1 MKTRVESPGVTR
13 KGTLPRR
20 WLAASLAC
28 AGALAAALMIWGGRL
43 LVASDPLPAH
53 VDAAIILEGS
63 LLGERVRLAEAMQLL
78 SQGVPGRVLL
88 TLPQMSYWGEPV
100 PPLARRFLETNYG
113 HGLADR
119 VDFCEIGPNVDSTL
133 QEARAIDS
141 CIQAHHWKTVVVV
154 TSNYHT
160 RRAGMI
166 WRKVMRKRNP
176 ALRIWVQAA
185 DDPEFQAEGW
195 WRHRIW
201 AKTWLLEFVKLIWSV
216 SVGR

>member
-1 MKTRVESPGVTR
+1 MKTRVEAPGVTR
-13 KGTLPRR
+13 KGVRAWRL
-20 WLAASLAC
+20 LAAALAC
-28 AGALAAALMIWGGRL
+28 AVALAAALMIWGGRL
-43 LVASDPLPAH
+43 LEASDPLPAH

-78 SQGVPGRVLL
+78 RQDVPERVLL

-113 HGLADR
+113 HDLADR
-119 VDFCEIGPNVDSTL
+119 VEFCEIGTNVDSTL
-133 QEARAIDS
+133 QEARAIGS
-141 CIQAHHWKTVVVV
+141 CIQERHWTTIIVV

-166 WRKVMRKRNP
+166 WRKVMRKQNP
-176 ALRIWVQAA
+176 SLQIWVQAA

-201 AKTWLLEFVKLIWSV
+201 AKTWLLEFVKFVWSV
-216 SVGR
+216 TVGR